1 MDPAGGWAWGLS
13 IVGLVMVIRILLIPL
28 FVKQIKAQRGLQLLQ
43 PEIKKIQAKYKG
55 KSDPETRQK
64 QSQEMMKL
72 YKDTGTNPLSSC
84 LPILAQAPIFF
95 ALFHVLNGIGKEPP
109 KGKGFLTDELAKQA
123 ADATILGASISE
135 KFIGA
140 DSLHVQIVCAVLI
153 VLMSA
158 STFITQKQLMT
169 KNMPAGSMDG
179 NPFMQQQKILLYV
192 FPLIFAVSGINFPI
206 GVLLYWL
213 TTNIWSM
220 GQQFYVIRRMP
231 APGSAAEEALA
242 RRRAAKPRSARG
254 DPARPVDRPAPAG
267 PGEPPA
273 RAGHPAPTA
282 PARRAAPRTAKP
294 GRPRRRRPRGSA
306 SNRNGSR
313 SASVSGPPP
322 LVRPRSSEGV
332 PRRDRVEC
340 RAARRVDRGVPGHGR
355 LRHRRPT
362 RPGR

>member
-1 MDPAGGWAWGLS
+1 VKILEPLYEAVTFVMVSFHSLFKTIGLDPGGGLAWSLS

-95 ALFHVLNGIGKEPP
+95 ALFHVLNGIGKQPP
-109 KGKGFLTDELAKQA
+109 KGKGFLTDKLAAQA
-123 ADATILGASISE
+123 ADASVFGANISE

-140 DSLHVQIVCAVLI
+140 NSLTVQIVTAALI

-179 NPFMQQQKILLYV
+179 NPYMQQQKILLYV
-192 FPLIFAVSGINFPI
+192 FPLIFAVSGINFPV

-231 APGSAAEEALA
+231 APGSAAEEALT
-242 RRRAAKPRSARG
+242 RRRAAKAKPD
-254 DPARPVDRPAPAG
+254 DPTSGGGTGSPGPDGPGSGGSPSPNGAG
-267 PGEPPA
+267 PKGTSPNGEAGAAASPPTS
-273 RAGHPAPTA
+273 RQ
-282 PARRAAPRTAKP
+282 RQQ
-294 GRPRRRRPRGSA
+294 PRRQPKRKR
-306 SNRNGSR
+306 
-313 SASVSGPPP
+313 
-322 LVRPRSSEGV
+322 
-332 PRRDRVEC
+332 
-340 RAARRVDRGVPGHGR
+340 
-355 LRHRRPT
+355 
-362 RPGR
+362 

>member
-1 MDPAGGWAWGLS
+1 VIPQVTDAVHLLEPLYEAVTFVMMAFHTLFKNIGFNPAGGWAWGLS
-13 IVGLVMVIRILLIPL
+13 IVGLVVVIRTLLIPL
-28 FVKQIKAQRGLQLLQ
+28 FVKQINAQRGLQILQ

-109 KGKGFLTDELAKQA
+109 KGKGFLTDELAAQA
-123 ADATILGASISE
+123 ADASILGASISE

-242 RRRAAKPRSARG
+242 RRRAAKKKPD
-254 DPARPVDRPAPAG
+254 DPPPGGPTGSPGSGGPGSGGSPSPNGAGPTGSSPNGEAGAPAS
-267 PGEPPA
+267 PP
-273 RAGHPAPTA
+273 T
-282 PARRAAPRTAKP
+282 
-294 GRPRRRRPRGSA
+294 
-306 SNRNGSR
+306 SR
-313 SASVSGPPP
+313 QRQQPKRQPK
-322 LVRPRSSEGV
+322 RKR
-332 PRRDRVEC
+332 
-340 RAARRVDRGVPGHGR
+340 
-355 LRHRRPT
+355 
-362 RPGR
+362 

>member
-1 MDPAGGWAWGLS
+1 MKLLEPLYAAVTFVMVSFHSLFKSIGMDPAGGWAWGLA

-95 ALFHVLNGIGKEPP
+95 ALFSVLNGIGKDPP
-109 KGKGFLTDELAKQA
+109 KGKGSLSDELAKQA
-123 ADATILGASISE
+123 ADASVLGANISE
-135 KFIGA
+135 KFLGA
-140 DSLHVQIVCAVLI
+140 GDLQVQIVTAVLI

-158 STFITQKQLMT
+158 TTFITQKQLMT

-192 FPLIFAVSGINFPI
+192 FPLIFAVSGVNFPV

-231 APGSAAEEALA
+231 APGSAAEEALQ
-242 RRRAAKPRSARG
+242 RRRAAKAQRHPGKGPGAPPG
-254 DPARPVDRPAPAG
+254 PAG
-267 PGEPPA
+267 PTGPSGPSDA
-273 RAGHPAPTA
+273 AGPGSGPSPNGAGPKPGA
-282 PARRAAPRTAKP
+282 AGDSGAAPPPPRQ
-294 GRPRRRRPRGSA
+294 RQQPRRQPKKKR
-306 SNRNGSR
+306 
-313 SASVSGPPP
+313 
-322 LVRPRSSEGV
+322 
-332 PRRDRVEC
+332 
-340 RAARRVDRGVPGHGR
+340 
-355 LRHRRPT
+355 
-362 RPGR
+362 

>member
-1 MDPAGGWAWGLS
+1 VKILEPLYEAVTFVMVSFHSLFKTLGLDPAGGLAWTMS

-95 ALFHVLNGIGKEPP
+95 ALFHVLNGIGKNPP
-109 KGKGFLTDELAKQA
+109 KGKGFLTNKLAEQA
-123 ADATILGASISE
+123 ADASVFGANISE

-140 DSLHVQIVCAVLI
+140 NSLTVQIVTAALI

-192 FPLIFAVSGINFPI
+192 FPLIFAVSGINFPV

-242 RRRAAKPRSARG
+242 RRRAAKKKPG
-254 DPARPVDRPAPAG
+254 DPTSGGSTGSPGPGGPGSGGSDSPNGAG
-267 PGEPPA
+267 PQGRSPNGEAGAAASPPA
-273 RAGHPAPTA
+273 SRQ
-282 PARRAAPRTAKP
+282 RQQ
-294 GRPRRRRPRGSA
+294 PRRQPKRKR
-306 SNRNGSR
+306 
-313 SASVSGPPP
+313 
-322 LVRPRSSEGV
+322 
-332 PRRDRVEC
+332 
-340 RAARRVDRGVPGHGR
+340 
-355 LRHRRPT
+355 
-362 RPGR
+362 

>member
-1 MDPAGGWAWGLS
+1 M
-13 IVGLVMVIRILLIPL
+13 
-28 FVKQIKAQRGLQLLQ
+28 
-43 PEIKKIQAKYKG
+43 
-55 KSDPETRQK
+55 
-64 QSQEMMKL
+64 
-72 YKDTGTNPLSSC
+72 
-84 LPILAQAPIFF
+84 
-95 ALFHVLNGIGKEPP
+95 LNGIGKEPP

-140 DSLHVQIVCAVLI
+140 DSLHVQVVCAVLI

-242 RRRAAKPRSARG
+242 RRRAAKKKPD
-254 DPARPVDRPAPAG
+254 DPTPGGPTGSPGSGGPGSGGPPSPNGARPDGHVPERRSRGGSDAAGLAATPATQ
-267 PGEPPA
+267 
-273 RAGHPAPTA
+273 TA
-282 PARRAAPRTAKP
+282 AEAQALA
-294 GRPRRRRPRGSA
+294 
-306 SNRNGSR
+306 
-313 SASVSGPPP
+313 
-322 LVRPRSSEGV
+322 V
-332 PRRDRVEC
+332 P
-340 RAARRVDRGVPGHGR
+340 AARPPHDR
-355 LRHRRPT
+355 
-362 RPGR
+362 